1 MPLVPTPLH
10 AFTEGIWALGSR
22 VLASRLLILTFPVE
36 IQPQPLPTRPVLAL
50 LPLLFPPGASEA
62 PILRLLSLSGLTY
75 NQILTGALEEDLPL
89 RVLTARDLNSDLVS
103 SAQAQF
109 LLRPDYTGSK
119 GPLPAHRALY
129 MNEEKDPFLR
139 GAWAPHP
146 GICSTGAISPSK
158 CQTLGAE
165 PDLRRQN
172 QPHQLP
178 FCSSGSLTWP

>member
-22 VLASRLLILTFPVE
+22 VLASRRLILTFPVE

-75 NQILTGALEEDLPL
+75 NQILTG
-89 RVLTARDLNSDLVS
+89 DLVS

-109 LLRPDYTGSK
+109 LLRPD
-119 GPLPAHRALY
+119 
-129 MNEEKDPFLR
+129 
-139 GAWAPHP
+139 
-146 GICSTGAISPSK
+146 
-158 CQTLGAE
+158 
-165 PDLRRQN
+165 
-172 QPHQLP
+172 
-178 FCSSGSLTWP
+178 